1 MYVAWTKSTY
11 DQTQG
16 EKKKKKKNKVKNFQK
31 NVWYL
36 ANGKQAFW

>member
-16 EKKKKKKNKVKNFQK
+16 EKKKKKNKVKNFQK